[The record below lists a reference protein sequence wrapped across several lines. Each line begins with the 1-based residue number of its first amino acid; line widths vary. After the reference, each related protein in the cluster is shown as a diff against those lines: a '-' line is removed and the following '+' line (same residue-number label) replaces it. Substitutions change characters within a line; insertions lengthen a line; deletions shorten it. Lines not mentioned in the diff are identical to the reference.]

1 MLGVILFIL
10 FIWFIMVFVFGQDAW
25 NTMLVLLGLLVGIPL
40 VIVVIGVI
48 VVLYDKQE
56 PVRERTATQDL
67 RLYNDSMGPQLKWKT

>member
-1 MLGVILFIL
+1 
-10 FIWFIMVFVFGQDAW
+10 MVLVFGQDAW